1 MRVVMRW
8 VILLSLLAR
17 SASLTCA
24 SGFFALNA
32 TYCKQCAVKTC
43 PDGFYSGGCSN
54 SSNST
59 CLPCTNCAQR
69 YKVNTSC
76 SATADTVCTS
86 RVVLPPGTT
95 RYATIYYTREPIKE
109 TITVANTTLSQCACA
124 YQMIRM
130 ALGDLYMA
138 NVYVLSFASGTTTIE
153 CPNYVCPC
161 STRLL
166 KADAVQVTL
175 VYERRSGLEQITNTM
190 RTLWMQR
197 VISDAVVVSSDEVL
211 LNVTTLEYDEVV
223 PPSVVG
229 PLVSIMAAI
238 ILACCACYWKFSKRK
253 IPPPKTL
260 PYEIDRTKKP

>member
-86 RVVLPPGTT
+86 LVVLPPGTT

-109 TITVANTTLSQCACA
+109 TITVANMTLSQCACA
-124 YQMIRM
+124 FQMISM
-130 ALGDLYMA
+130 ALGNLYMA
-138 NVYVLSFASGTTTIE
+138 NVFLLSCTSGTTTIE

-161 STRLL
+161 STGRWLL
-166 KADAVQVTL
+166 QADAVQVTL
-175 VYERRSGLEQITNTM
+175 VYFRYSQQQITNTL

-197 VISDAVVVSSDEVL
+197 VISDSVVVSSNEVV
-211 LNVTTLEYDEVV
+211 LNVKTTNYDEVA
-223 PPSVVG
+223 PSSFMG
-229 PLVSIMAAI
+229 MLISIMAAI
-238 ILACCACYWKFSKRK
+238 TCAACCWKFSRRK
-253 IPPPKTL
+253 TPPPNTL
-260 PYEIDRTKKP
+260 PYKIIKP